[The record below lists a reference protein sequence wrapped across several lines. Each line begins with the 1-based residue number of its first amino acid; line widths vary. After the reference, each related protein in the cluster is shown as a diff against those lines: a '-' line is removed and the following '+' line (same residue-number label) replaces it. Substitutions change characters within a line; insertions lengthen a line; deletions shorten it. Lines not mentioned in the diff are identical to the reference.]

1 MTLRYVD
8 PTYTAAKKYFLN
20 TSTSDA
26 GGYLDNIAQPFNF
39 AVEGMPP
46 EVVEAFGS
54 VILGTTDL
62 KDEDWAAASLSEHPH
77 HLLGPEDM
85 KSVVMK
91 AIAPMIRHHFPQLK
105 GAEHTAY
112 ICPVISE
119 GRVGYWRGY
128 VVAWN
133 KADALTIAEYIAR
146 GAPVGDF

>member
-8 PTYTAAKKYFLN
+8 PTYTVAKKYFLN

-26 GGYLDNIAQPFNF
+26 GGYLDNIAQPFDF
-39 AVEGMPP
+39 AIEGMPP

-62 KDEDWAAASLSEHPH
+62 KDEDWAAAGLSEHPH

-91 AIAPMIRHHFPQLK
+91 AIAPMIRHHLPQLK
-105 GAEHTAY
+105 GAERTAY
-112 ICPVISE
+112 ICPVISG

-133 KADALTIAEYIAR
+133 KADALTIAEYIAG

>member
-26 GGYLDNIAQPFNF
+26 GGYLDNIAQPFDF

-46 EVVEAFGS
+46 EVIEAFGS

-62 KDEDWAAASLSEHPH
+62 KDEDWAAAGLSAYPH

-91 AIAPMIRHHFPQLK
+91 AITPMIRHHFPQLK

-112 ICPVISE
+112 ILSLIH
-119 GRVGYWRGY
+119 
-128 VVAWN
+128 
-133 KADALTIAEYIAR
+133 I
-146 GAPVGDF
+146 